1 MRKTLSLI
9 VAFVISFTASAK
21 VTLPKV
27 LGSNMVLQQQSD
39 VNLWGT
45 AKADKKVTVTVSWNK
60 KKLQTRSDKDG
71 KWAIQV
77 ATHKGSFTKHT
88 ITISDGEK
96 LTLENILIGD
106 VWVCVGQSNMEM
118 PVQGYM
124 HQPIENSMTFIRRG
138 SAMKDKIRMF
148 TVKKARS
155 YDKELDDCVG
165 EWREA
170 APQSVAETSAV
181 AYFFAHELSHEVDYP
196 IGLITAGW
204 GGSRVETWM
213 PLSALREIVTEEQ
226 IKHKHTLHPLTP
238 SELYCGMIA
247 PIRNYKAKG
256 FLWYQGEA
264 NLGYQSIDYLGDIDH
279 YDIMLARMVKQW
291 REDWGDKENKMPFYY
306 VMIPPYFYCNSYT
319 DTTLPLFVEC
329 QERAMEIIPNS
340 GMASTTDLGEATCLH
355 PSKKFEIGERL
366 AALAMAQTYGRKGFE
381 AKAPQYESHEVK
393 DDGKVK
399 IKIKNAPM
407 GLAPWSNV
415 PVKCFELA
423 GEDRKFYPAEARVWG
438 SIVTVWCKE
447 VPKPIAVRYAF
458 HNVCGEVNL
467 KNLFGVPVIPFRTD
481 RWNDVK

>member
-1 MRKTLSLI
+1 MKKLLISLAALTMTLTLS
-9 VAFVISFTASAK
+9 AK
-21 VTLPKV
+21 ITLPKV
-27 LGSNMVLQQQSD
+27 LGSNMVLQQQSEA
-39 VNLWGT
+39 NLWGK
-45 AKADKKVTVTVSWNK
+45 AEADKKITVNVSWDK
-60 KKLQTRSDKDG
+60 KKITTRSDKDG
-71 KWAIQV
+71 NWAIKV
-77 ATHKGSFTKHT
+77 ATPAASFDKQT

-96 LTLENILIGD
+96 LTLDNILIGD

-124 HQPIENSMTFIRRG
+124 HQPVENSMTFIRRG

-181 AYFFAHELSHEVDYP
+181 AYFFAHELSYEVNYP
-196 IGLITAGW
+196 IGVITAGW
-204 GGSRVETWM
+204 GGSRVEAWM
-213 PLSALREIVTEEQ
+213 PLTALREIASEEQ
-226 IKHKHTLHPLTP
+226 IKHKHTLHPITP

-247 PIRNYKAKG
+247 PIRKYNAKG

-264 NLGYQSIDYLGDIDH
+264 NLGYQSLDYLGDIDH

-291 REDWGDKENKMPFYY
+291 REDWGDKEEKMPFYY

-329 QERAMEIIPNS
+329 QERAMDVIPNS
-340 GMASTTDLGEATCLH
+340 GMASTTDLGDATCLH
-355 PSKKFEIGERL
+355 PAKKFEIGARL

-393 DDGKVK
+393 EDGKVK
-399 IKIKNAPM
+399 IKMKNAPQ

-415 PVKCFELA
+415 PVKGFELA
-423 GEDRKFYPAEARVWG
+423 GEDRKFHPAEARVWG
-438 SIVTVWCKE
+438 SIVTVWSKE
-447 VPKPIAVRYAF
+447 VPKPVAIRYAF
-458 HNVCGEVNL
+458 HNVPGEVNL
-467 KNLFGVPVIPFRTD
+467 KNLYDVPAIPFRTD